1 MRLMAGSFASVVFA
15 TGVFGCTTGQL
26 LVGGLDDGGGPELDG
41 QTSPEIDSGT
51 VGDAPV
57 DNDAAPDGYVGPC
70 FISASDY
77 DQSCSVD
84 TDCIGVTEGDYCS
97 TTTCD
102 CGGSVIAVAALA
114 KFNDDV
120 ARTPLGSG
128 AIGWAECGCPYNSPP
143 CCSQGICQLG
153 SAPACAPPDTLPACA
168 DAGGTCR
175 RGVVDC
181 GQAGP
186 PNSCA
191 YADEACCIDT
201 DSGPPATDGAARDSA
216 GGLDG
221 GTDADAAS
229 CMISAS
235 NYDQSCTADTD
246 CEMVSSGDYCSLI
259 CLCGGSAINK
269 GASAQFALD
278 VSESPLG
285 SGALGPVA
293 CSCPVEVDPCCRGG
307 KCEVNSACL
316 ASPEDTLP
324 ACADA
329 GGTCVA
335 EEITPCS
342 TVAGPPNSCAYADET
357 CCLPAESD
365 AGGCVDIEV
374 SAAELECK
382 TDQDCAEV
390 VTGPV
395 CPGYAVSPSLSFS
408 SLCYRGAAN
417 SSGAARIEA
426 QIAAIPHVVDA
437 GHIVCDIAVS
447 APRCVAGQCTPCMI
461 SADESPACFDAGVAL
476 TDAGAEQ

>member
-1 MRLMAGSFASVVFA
+1 MRLMAGSFACVVFA
-15 TGVFGCTTGQL
+15 TGVFGCPTGQL
-26 LVGGLDDGGGPELDG
+26 LIGGLDDGGGPELDG
-41 QTSPEIDSGT
+41 QTWPEVDSAYA
-51 VGDAPV
+51 GDAAV
-57 DNDAAPDGYVGPC
+57 NDAAAPDGYVGAC
-70 FISASDY
+70 IISASNY

-84 TDCIGVTEGDYCS
+84 TDCVEVTSGDYCV

-102 CGGSVIAVAALA
+102 CGGSVIAAAVQA
-114 KFNDDV
+114 QFNDDV

-128 AIGWAECGCPYNSPP
+128 AIGWAECGCPYNNPP

-175 RGVVDC
+175 RGVVYC

-201 DSGPPATDGAARDSA
+201 DSGSRASDGAAPDSA

-246 CEMVSSGDYCSLI
+246 CEMVWSGDYCSLN
-259 CLCGGSAINK
+259 CLCGGSASSAINN

-278 VSESPLG
+278 VSETPLG
-285 SGALGPVA
+285 SGALGTVD
-293 CSCPVEVDPCCRGG
+293 CNCPAILGPCCRSG
-307 KCEVNSACL
+307 KCEANSACL
-316 ASPEDTLP
+316 SSPQDTLP

-335 EEITPCS
+335 EDVTPCS
-342 TVAGPPNSCAYADET
+342 TVAGPPNSCAYANET

-365 AGGCVDIEV
+365 GGGCVDIEV
-374 SAAELECK
+374 SAVELQCA
-382 TDQDCAEV
+382 TDQDCAAV

-395 CPGYAVSPSLSFS
+395 CPGYAVSPSL
-408 SLCYRGAAN
+408 R
-417 SSGAARIEA
+417 
-426 QIAAIPHVVDA
+426 
-437 GHIVCDIAVS
+437 
-447 APRCVAGQCTPCMI
+447 PRA
-461 SADESPACFDAGVAL
+461 
-476 TDAGAEQ
+476 